1 MSMQVPIE
9 EIPQVA
15 VDYGDSAYVLAGAG
29 AGPPRITHSMVTF
42 AEGQL
47 VVTVGRRA
55 AAAIAA
61 NAEVS
66 VLWPA
71 TTDQSMSLIVDG
83 RARFDEDRDGLRSG
97 EVWIAPSGAVR
108 HRPASG

>member
-15 VDYGDSAYVLAGAG
+15 ADYGDSAYVLAGASE
-29 AGPPRITHSMVTF
+29 GPPRITHSMVAF
-42 AEGQL
+42 ADGQL
-47 VVTVGRRA
+47 VVTVGRWA

-61 NAEVS
+61 NAAVS

-83 RARFDEDRDGLRSG
+83 RATLGGDDDGNRDG
-97 EVWIAPSGAVR
+97 EVRIAPSGAVR